1 MPDVSDMELLRNYDR
16 QGSEEAFVALV
27 QRHINLVYSVA
38 LRHVGIAAH
47 AEEITQAVF
56 VILARKAA
64 SLRPDAILEGW
75 LHETTRLTSLSFM
88 RGERRRQFRE
98 QEAYMQSTLQ
108 ESTDV
113 SAWNQV
119 APLLDEAMS
128 RLGKKDRDAVMLRFF
143 KDKSLRE
150 VAAALRVNEAAAQ
163 RRVHRAVEKL
173 RGFFT
178 KRGIVL
184 PTAVLT
190 AAISANSVQ
199 AAPAML
205 AKTATAVAFAK
216 GATAS
221 ASTLTLIK
229 GALKIMAWTK
239 AKTAVVAGVVVLLA
253 AGTTTVIVKEVR
265 SQAKQLSQ
273 SKPVAAAYPGDWI
286 WEFNSQTLDRV
297 PPLLLLQPTKMPA
310 SRIPADMFGN
320 HRYLARG
327 KTIKELIARI
337 YSQKNSE
344 AKLIFLDPL
353 PDDKF
358 DCIVTL
364 TNWPDA
370 LESEINKRFNLVEQW
385 GSQAGETVVVV
396 RETGSQAW
404 QWIQPKLATNAYPGD
419 WIWKADSQ
427 TLDSVPP
434 LLLLQP
440 TTMPANYVP
449 FDMFG
454 NNRYLA
460 RGKTVKELITAIYSQ
475 INSEAKLT
483 FLAPLPDDKFDCI
496 IVQTNWPDAL
506 ESEINKRFNLVTQYQ
521 STDAGSVV
529 IVKKAP

>member
-1 MPDVSDMELLRNYDR
+1 
-16 QGSEEAFVALV
+16 
-27 QRHINLVYSVA
+27 
-38 LRHVGIAAH
+38 
-47 AEEITQAVF
+47 
-56 VILARKAA
+56 
-64 SLRPDAILEGW
+64 
-75 LHETTRLTSLSFM
+75 
-88 RGERRRQFRE
+88 
-98 QEAYMQSTLQ
+98 
-108 ESTDV
+108 
-113 SAWNQV
+113 
-119 APLLDEAMS
+119 
-128 RLGKKDRDAVMLRFF
+128 
-143 KDKSLRE
+143 
-150 VAAALRVNEAAAQ
+150 
-163 RRVHRAVEKL
+163 
-173 RGFFT
+173 
-178 KRGIVL
+178 
-184 PTAVLT
+184 
-190 AAISANSVQ
+190 
-199 AAPAML
+199 
-205 AKTATAVAFAK
+205 
-216 GATAS
+216 
-221 ASTLTLIK
+221 
-229 GALKIMAWTK
+229 MAWTK
-239 AKTAVVAGVVVLLA
+239 AKTAAVAGVIVLLA

-344 AKLIFLDPL
+344 AKLIFLAPL

-460 RGKTVKELITAIYSQ
+460 RGKTMKELITAIYSQ

>member
-1 MPDVSDMELLRNYDR
+1 MQELDDNALLREYVERD
-16 QGSEEAFVALV
+16 SEEAFATLV
-27 QRHINLVYSVA
+27 TRHINKVYSVA
-38 LRHVGIAAH
+38 LRHTRNSH
-47 AEEITQAVF
+47 QAEEITQAVF
-56 VILARKAA
+56 VILAKK
-64 SLRPDAILEGW
+64 SHYLGKGVVLSGW
-75 LHETTRLTSLSFM
+75 LYQTSRLTAVTFIRS
-88 RGERRRQFRE
+88 EIRRARRE
-98 QEAYMQSTLQ
+98 QEAYMQTVLNEN
-108 ESTDV
+108 ESDV
-113 SAWNQV
+113 WPQI
-119 APLLDEAMS
+119 APLLDAAMAGLS
-128 RLGKKDRDAVMLRFF
+128 AADRHAVVLLYFDGKSMKEVGIALGASEDAAKMRL
-143 KDKSLRE
+143 
-150 VAAALRVNEAAAQ
+150 N
-163 RRVHRAVEKL
+163 RAVEKL

-178 KRGIVL
+178 KRGIVF
-184 PTAVLT
+184 PSAILT

-229 GALKIMAWTK
+229 GALKVMAWTK

-344 AKLIFLDPL
+344 AKLIFLAPL